1 MKFLHRWA
9 ENATV
14 TQIHTVSHT
23 HTQLFFLTAL
33 SVINLGQFRSPRINT

>member
-14 TQIHTVSHT
+14 TQIHTVSHR
-23 HTQLFFLTAL
+23 HSYFLTAL
-33 SVINLGQFRSPRINT
+33 LICN